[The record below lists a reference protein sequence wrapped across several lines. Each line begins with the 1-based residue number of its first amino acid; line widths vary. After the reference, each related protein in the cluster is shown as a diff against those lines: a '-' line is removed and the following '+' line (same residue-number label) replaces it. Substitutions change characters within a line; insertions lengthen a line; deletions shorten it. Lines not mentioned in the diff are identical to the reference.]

1 MSALKEFLKVYLKP
15 HLIRS
20 GLVLS
25 RNMRYDRQTW
35 LIMKRILRADS
46 HCIDVGCHKGELMDW
61 MLELAPKGKHSGFE
75 PIPYLFEKLKLKYGS
90 KVQLFSNA
98 LGCEPGKATFS
109 IVKNAPAYS
118 GLRQR
123 LYQVENPEIE
133 EVEVTVETL
142 DLLFSNQQDLRLL
155 KVDVEGGEYDVL
167 RGGKA
172 LIQRC
177 RPYIL
182 FEFGLGS
189 AEYYGSGPEIM
200 FALMESMQMQIF
212 TLKAFLQ
219 HKAALSNQEFVNH
232 FSQGTEYYFLA
243 APAEKPFR

>member
-20 GLVLS
+20 GLILS

-35 LIMKRILRADS
+35 LIMKKILRSDS
-46 HCIDVGCHKGELMDW
+46 NCIDVGCHKGELMDW
-61 MLELAPKGKHSGFE
+61 MLELSPKGQHSGFE
-75 PIPYLFEKLKLKYGS
+75 PIPYLFEKLKLKYANR
-90 KVQLFSNA
+90 VQLFSNA

-123 LYQVENPEIE
+123 LYQVEYPEIE
-133 EVEVTVETL
+133 EVEVSVETL
-142 DLLFSNQQDLRLL
+142 DHLFTQQQQLRLL

-167 RGGKA
+167 RGGKE
-172 LIQRC
+172 LIKRC

-200 FALMESMQMQIF
+200 FALMESMQMKIY
-212 TLKAFLQ
+212 T
-219 HKAALSNQEFVNH
+219 
-232 FSQGTEYYFLA
+232 
-243 APAEKPFR
+243 